1 MKKLL
6 LLAIPVAAGTF
17 AVSLLAADFWQSKP
31 FTDWNDKDVQK
42 MLQSSPWSKP
52 FSVALAGGGNGSTA
66 GRRAGGGNSGSSNP
80 TAPMS
85 GPAGTGDQGG
95 LGRYK
100 GGDPGAE
107 GGASGVPT
115 VNLTVR
121 WQSAMPVREA
131 IVKAKYGNEA
141 GTSAEAKKAL
151 EEKVDHYIL
160 SVGGLPK
167 AALQGD
173 ADELKKQMLAQS
185 MLMIKGRD
193 PIKPVDF
200 ITENGGRTTEV
211 MFAFPKT
218 APISEEDKEVEF
230 VVRIGE
236 FNVRQKFRLKEMLV
250 NGKLDL

>member
-1 MKKLL
+1 MKNLR
-6 LLAIPVAAGTF
+6 LLAFPVAAGAF

-66 GRRAGGGNSGSSNP
+66 GRRAGTGNSGSSNP
-80 TAPMS
+80 TAPIG
-85 GPAGTGDQGG
+85 GPAGTADQSG

-100 GGDPGAE
+100 GGDSGAE
-107 GGASGVPT
+107 GGPGGLPT
-115 VNLTVR
+115 INMTVR

-151 EEKVDHYIL
+151 EERVDHYII
-160 SVGGLPK
+160 SIGGLPK
-167 AALQGD
+167 TALQGD
-173 ADELKKQMLAQS
+173 PDELKKQMLAQAT
-185 MLMIKGRD
+185 LAIKGRD

-200 ITENGGRTTEV
+200 MTGNVGPTAEV
-211 MFAFPKT
+211 MFAFPKST
-218 APISEEDKEVEF
+218 PITEDDKEVEF
-230 VVRIGE
+230 SVRIGD
-236 FNVRQKFRLKEMLV
+236 FNIRQKFRLKDMLV